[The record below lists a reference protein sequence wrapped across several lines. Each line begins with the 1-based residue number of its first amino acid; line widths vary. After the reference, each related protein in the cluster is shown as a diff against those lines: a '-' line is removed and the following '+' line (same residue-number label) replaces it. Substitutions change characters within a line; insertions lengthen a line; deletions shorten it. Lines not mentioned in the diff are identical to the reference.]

1 MYTGAVHN
9 FSPQALQGVV
19 NSREEKKPTEVVVI
33 VTYFTYVQPA
43 ESNALPI

>member
-1 MYTGAVHN
+1 MYTEAVHS

-19 NSREEKKPTEVVVI
+19 NLREEKKPTGVVVM